1 MITTTVLAAGDPG
14 AIINNILSYV
24 RGFGAGL
31 IVLAGSGHILKK
43 VVGREFTLQHM
54 GRVVI
59 ICCCGAAL
67 FLMLPQIVQMF
78 VGWAGNGTG
87 FQTNV
92 R

>member
-1 MITTTVLAAGDPG
+1 MT
-14 AIINNILSYV
+14 
-24 RGFGAGL
+24 
-31 IVLAGSGHILKK
+31 LKK